1 MFKLLRLYLPILE
14 NPHFGKV
21 DPELWLTQ
29 AVIDTGWLL
38 IKRTSAED
46 YVRVVSAYKKD
57 DDWLIGDDCG
67 NSYHTTYSSLAD
79 QLVLELYTEMAQVLC
94 SEVKKVKIFKAYNPF
109 YLWMLFG
116 QQKWV
121 YTRTPTGWGRV
132 TALTQTLHG
141 FKVAYLEGGESKT
154 ISHAKLQPL
163 KESLAL
169 LVPSAISS
177 IFSFEDSYFYLTKVE
192 D

>member
-1 MFKLLRLYLPILE
+1 MTKLLRLYLPTLE

-46 YVRVVSAYKKD
+46 YVRVVSAYKED

-67 NSYHTTYSSLAD
+67 NSYRTTYSSLAD
-79 QLVLELYTEMAQVLC
+79 QLVLELHTEMAQVLC
-94 SEVKKVKIFKAYNPF
+94 SEVKKVKVFKAYNPF

-121 YTRTPTGWGRV
+121 YTRTTTGWGRV

-141 FKVAYLEGGESKT
+141 FQINYLDDRKSKT
-154 ISHAKLQPL
+154 MSHTKLQPL

-177 IFSFEDSYFYLTKVE
+177 IFSFEDYYFYLTKVE
-192 D
+192 E